1 VKRKAAASALGA
13 SRNPRRFE
21 HLAAN
26 GVKSA
31 VQRKGVWKEDEFV
44 ADGQKEYGEP
54 SGDVT
59 PWKVRYWDDEGCLVD
74 EGANHEGHLRTTF
87 RLLDANTMQM
97 RVSLVVDPPT
107 GNAMVRRYSRDG
119 ETLAGEMPRLPDEE
133 DASEGESDAAAQA
146 APTPTPPKAA
156 EAAEATEEE
165 PEVQPEKPVES
176 AAAAER
182 PAAAKAEAATSPAD
196 TKSVA
201 AAASSTTTDAAPRP
215 PPPPQQHQQ
224 GRGGRGR
231 LLARVGIPSAVVV
244 ALLAAYWA
252 RLGARVLRYI
262 ISRGR

>member
-1 VKRKAAASALGA
+1 MKRKAAASALGA

-26 GVKSA
+26 RVKSA

-119 ETLAGEMPRLPDEE
+119 ETLAGEMPRLPDDE
-133 DASEGESDAAAQA
+133 DATEGGSDAAAQA
-146 APTPTPPKAA
+146 APTPTPPKA
-156 EAAEATEEE
+156 EE
-165 PEVQPEKPVES
+165 PEKPVES

-182 PAAAKAEAATSPAD
+182 LPAKAEAAAPPAD
-196 TKSVA
+196 TNSVA
-201 AAASSTTTDAAPRP
+201 AAASSAKTDAAPRP
-215 PPPPQQHQQ
+215 PPQHQQQ